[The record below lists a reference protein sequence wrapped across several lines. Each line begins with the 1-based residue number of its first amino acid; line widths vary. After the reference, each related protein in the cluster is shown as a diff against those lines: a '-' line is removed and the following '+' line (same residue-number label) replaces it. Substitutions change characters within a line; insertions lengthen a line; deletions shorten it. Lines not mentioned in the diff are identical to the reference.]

1 MNNKYLETIKSAI
14 VEYKF
19 QDIEQL
25 VEFALSNNLSPKAI
39 IDAMVDGMAIVGE
52 RFERS
57 EYFLPELVMAGKT
70 MKAGLAIAEP
80 YMKQLEKEARAQGC
94 VLIGTMEG
102 DLHDI
107 GKNIFATTL
116 QLSGFVIHDL
126 GVDVTADKWVESIK
140 EISPD
145 IVAMSALLL
154 TTREEM
160 KKVIKR
166 MKEEGLRENVKVMV
180 GGAPVTEDF
189 ANQIGADGYGKDAW
203 EGTRKAVQLMNS

>member
-1 MNNKYLETIKSAI
+1 MNNRYLGRIKLAI
-14 VEYKF
+14 VEYKL
-19 QDIEQL
+19 QDIEEL
-25 VEFALSNNLSPKAI
+25 VKLALSNNLSSRAI
-39 IDAMVDGMAIVGE
+39 VDTMVGGMAIVGE

-80 YMKQLEKEARAQGC
+80 YMKGMEKKARAQGC
-94 VLIGTMEG
+94 ILIGTMEG

-107 GKNIFATTL
+107 GKNILATML
-116 QLSGFVIHDL
+116 QISGFKVHDL
-126 GVDVTADKWVESIK
+126 GVDVTTDKWIENIK

-160 KKVIKR
+160 KKVIER

-180 GGAPVTEDF
+180 GGAPVTDDF

>member
-1 MNNKYLETIKSAI
+1 MNNKYLGRIKLAI
-14 VEYKF
+14 VEYKL
-19 QDIEQL
+19 QDIEEL
-25 VEFALSNNLSPKAI
+25 VKLALSNNLSSTAI
-39 IDAMVDGMAIVGE
+39 IDTMVGGMAIVGE

-80 YMKQLEKEARAQGC
+80 YMKGMEKKARAQGC
-94 VLIGTMEG
+94 ILIGTMEG

-107 GKNIFATTL
+107 GKNILATML
-116 QLSGFVIHDL
+116 QISGFKVHDL
-126 GVDVTADKWVESIK
+126 GVDVTTDKWIENIK

-160 KKVIKR
+160 KKVIER

-180 GGAPVTEDF
+180 GGAPVTDDF

-203 EGTRKAVQLMNS
+203 EGTRKAVQLMDS